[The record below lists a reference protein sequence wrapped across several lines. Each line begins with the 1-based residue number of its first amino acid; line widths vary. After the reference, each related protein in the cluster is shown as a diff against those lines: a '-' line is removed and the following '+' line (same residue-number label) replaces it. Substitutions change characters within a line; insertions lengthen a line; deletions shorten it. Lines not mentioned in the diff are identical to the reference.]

1 MKQDTGRH
9 LIAMVAVFFMLLSLN
24 GTAAQAVQT
33 QPSVDEYIAFFTTKL
48 EKHPTL
54 FAVYA
59 QLAGAYIDKARAT
72 NDTKWLQMAE
82 ENLDK
87 SIRIQPNF
95 DASKIYASLHAYRHH
110 FAEARKYGAD
120 AASASPE
127 DAEVTAL
134 LVEADLGLGDIE
146 QAEKRLPK
154 LDSVP
159 PNFYI
164 AAAMANVLKAK
175 HQYLDAREIFLK
187 AEALALAQHVNVLAV
202 WSRTNAAGM
211 LIDSKQA
218 AKALPDLELAN
229 ALQKDNVELRRHWAE
244 YYEALGEPGK
254 ALAIMAQLLKET
266 PHPAFHHQAY
276 LLSKKMGK
284 HKVAK
289 QHFAAAEQGYLKPI
303 AEKEIFTLG
312 SLAQLYCD
320 AATKLDEALVMA
332 RRNLE
337 YKRDGEAMD
346 TMACVN
352 EKIAKKLK

>member
-1 MKQDTGRH
+1 MKHYSSRMLATF
-9 LIAMVAVFFMLLSLN
+9 VAVFVTLFALN
-24 GTAAQAVQT
+24 GYAAEAAKP
-33 QPSVDEYIAFFTTKL
+33 QPSVDERIAFFTGKL

-54 FAVYA
+54 FAVYP
-59 QLAGAYIDKARAT
+59 QLAAAYIDKARAT
-72 NDTKWLQMAE
+72 NDRKWLQLAE
-82 ENLDK
+82 VNLDK
-87 SIRIQPNF
+87 SISIQPNF

-110 FAEARKYGAD
+110 FAEARKYGAE

-127 DAEVTAL
+127 DPEVTAL

-159 PNFYI
+159 PDFHT

-175 HQYLDAREIFLK
+175 HQYLEAREIFLK
-187 AEALALAQHVNVLAV
+187 AETLALAQNVNALAV
-202 WSRTNAAGM
+202 WARTNAAGM

-229 ALQKDNVELRRHWAE
+229 ALQKDNVDLRRHWAE
-244 YYEALGEPGK
+244 YYAALGEPGK
-254 ALAIMAQLLKET
+254 ALAIMEQLLKEI

-284 HKVAK
+284 NEAAK
-289 QHFAAAEQGYLKPI
+289 QHFIAAEKGYLKPLD
-303 AEKEIFTLG
+303 EKEIFTLG

-320 AATKLDEALVMA
+320 AGTKLDEALVLA

-337 YKRDGEAMD
+337 FKRDGEAMD
-346 TMACVN
+346 AMACVS

>member
-1 MKQDTGRH
+1 MKHDSGRK
-9 LIAMVAVFFMLLSLN
+9 LAALVAVFYILFSLSSV
-24 GTAAQAVQT
+24 AAQAGKP
-33 QPSVDEYIAFFTTKL
+33 QPTVDERITFFVNKL

-54 FAVYA
+54 FAVYP
-59 QLAGAYIDKARAT
+59 QLAAAYLDKARAT
-72 NDTKWLQMAE
+72 HDTKWLKLAE

-95 DASKIYASLHAYRHH
+95 DASKIYAALHAYRHY
-110 FAEARKYGAD
+110 FAEARKYGAE
-120 AASASPE
+120 AASALPE
-127 DAEVTAL
+127 DPEVTAL

-159 PNFYI
+159 PDFHT

-175 HQYLDAREIFLK
+175 HQYLEAREIFIK
-187 AEALALAQHVNVLAV
+187 AEALALSQRVNILAV

-211 LIDSKQA
+211 LIDSNQA

-229 ALQKDNVELRRHWAE
+229 ALQKDNVDLRRHWAE
-244 YYEALGEPGK
+244 YYAALGEPGK
-254 ALAIMAQLLKET
+254 ALAIMEQLLKET

-284 HKVAK
+284 RQVAK
-289 QHFAAAEQGYLKPI
+289 QHFAAAEKGYLKPI
-303 AEKEIFTLG
+303 EEKEIFTLG

-320 AATKLDEALVMA
+320 AGTKLDEALVLA

-337 YKRDGEAMD
+337 YKRDGEAVDAM
-346 TMACVN
+346 TCVN
-352 EKIAKKLK
+352 DKISKKIK